1 MLRLGSQNI
10 SALYLGG
17 QEIKR
22 AYLGDALVFDSAPA
36 VRTYTITASIDPS
49 GAGTVTGAGQ
59 YKEGESVTIRAVPG
73 DGYKFTG
80 WRENGV
86 AVSTNEAYTFTVT
99 RDMEFTAV
107 FEAKITRLPA
117 GYQEVEYISN
127 PNLGYIYNNSS
138 SAWIGRLPFTNTRV
152 EISIKLPAKPSDGY
166 FFGNSYIN
174 YSGTAMTKYSSNFI
188 GYVSS
193 SNKIRADSGT
203 KSYTLN
209 AISGIMDIVVDTPKG
224 IFSVNKSS
232 TTITSVSTVSDSGYL
247 PVPAIFSRNYSRTG
261 TSPSTTYGSG
271 AMNFYLYSLK
281 IYSSTATETGDLAF
295 DFVPCI
301 NPSGLVG
308 IYDVVHKSFWRSSVA
323 SKPFVAGPAV

>member
-80 WRENGV
+80 WRENGTT
-86 AVSTNEAYTFTVT
+86 VSTNEAYTFTVT

-127 PNLGYIYNNSS
+127 PNLGYIYSS
-138 SAWIGRLPFTNTRV
+138 SGDWMEKLLFKDTRLEISMRLP
-152 EISIKLPAKPSDGY
+152 SPSATGLIL
-166 FFGNSYIN
+166 GNNWIY
-174 YSGTAMTKYSSNFI
+174 YSGTSIVNYARNMLRYDSSTNNVALSSARN
-188 GYVSS
+188 GY
-193 SNKIRADSGT
+193 NIQAK
-203 KSYTLN
+203 
-209 AISGIMDIVVDTPKG
+209 SGIMNIIIDVPKG
-224 IFSVNKSS
+224 LFSVNQTSS
-232 TTITSVSTVSDSGYL
+232 TIS
-247 PVPAIFSRNYSRTG
+247 
-261 TSPSTTYGSG
+261 TSPSTVTQFANPSLFAASQVITGTGASTNYGSSP
-271 AMNFYLYSLK
+271 MNYYLYSLK
-281 IYSSTATETGDLAF
+281 LYASTASGTGDLIH
-295 DFVPCI
+295 DYVPCI

-308 IYDVVHKSFWRSSVA
+308 IYDVVHKSFWSSSVA